1 MSDVIITLLQEF
13 FNKFS
18 RDGVAKYPSENVA
31 LLVQNINDVAERL
44 SEVPALPTDTPLL
57 VLTGFINF
65 SVPEFFYPF

>member
-1 MSDVIITLLQEF
+1 MSDVIITLLQEL